1 MCISEEHYKS
11 MGTKSLR
18 LHMYGH
24 VCKLCLFQSNKSL
37 CFCHLNYILVN
48 ILAQPTKSFPHT
60 FMGLF

>member
-1 MCISEEHYKS
+1 
-11 MGTKSLR
+11 
-18 LHMYGH
+18 MYDH